1 MDHELQQLIDEQN
14 KEEFSDD
21 QDLVSHIDI
30 EDFESRLH
38 TSQSFVREKPPQQNP
53 RAQSGMTQTGKQPQS
68 VKDLNEKM
76 QQNLAKKQV
85 NQQTRVQAQ
94 QRSSQQ
100 QQFSQTQQ
108 VQKKQDKRKSV
119 EPRAN
124 NPRQVLEQAQKDN
137 QELLQR
143 LGAMKRQLQSLEAE
157 NAELKL
163 EIQRKGNSSGFLPK
177 IEQAANSEVKLLKME
192 NEELKRI
199 IQKQNGSDSG
209 KMLQMYGLQVVKL
222 KCRID
227 ELTQQL
233 EKQ

>member
-21 QDLVSHIDI
+21 QDLVSQMDI
-30 EDFESRLH
+30 EDFEQRLN
-38 TSQSFVREKPPQQNP
+38 TSQCFVREKPPQQNS
-53 RAQSGMTQTGKQPQS
+53 RAQSGMSQTVKQPQS
-68 VKDLNEKM
+68 LKDLNEKM
-76 QQNLAKKQV
+76 QQNLVKKQQV
-85 NQQTRVQAQ
+85 NQVTRVQGQ
-94 QRSSQQ
+94 QRSQ

-124 NPRQVLEQAQKDN
+124 NNPRQILEQAQKDN
-137 QELLQR
+137 QELLQK
-143 LGAMKRQLQSLEAE
+143 LGAMRRQLQSLEAE
-157 NAELKL
+157 NAELKQ
-163 EIQRKGNSSGFLPK
+163 EIQRKGNQSGFLPK
-177 IEQAANSEVKLLKME
+177 IEQAANSELKLLKME

>member
-21 QDLVSHIDI
+21 QDLVSQMDI
-30 EDFESRLH
+30 EDFEQRLN
-38 TSQSFVREKPPQQNP
+38 TSQCFVREKPIQQNS
-53 RAQSGMTQTGKQPQS
+53 RAQSGVTQSGKQPQS
-68 VKDLNEKM
+68 LKELNEKM
-76 QQNLAKKQV
+76 QQNLVKKQV
-85 NQQTRVQAQ
+85 NQATRVQVQ
-94 QRSSQQ
+94 QRSQ

-119 EPRAN
+119 EPKAS
-124 NPRQVLEQAQKDN
+124 NPRQILEQAQKDN
-137 QELLQR
+137 QELLQK
-143 LGAMKRQLQSLEAE
+143 LGAMRRQLQSLEAE
-157 NAELKL
+157 NAELKQ
-163 EIQRKGNSSGFLPK
+163 EIQRKGNCSGFLPK
-177 IEQAANSEVKLLKME
+177 IEQAANSELKLLKME

>member
-14 KEEFSDD
+14 KDEFSDD
-21 QDLVSHIDI
+21 QDLVSQMDI
-30 EDFESRLH
+30 EDFEQRLH
-38 TSQSFVREKPPQQNP
+38 TSQSFVREKPPQHNS
-53 RAQSGMTQTGKQPQS
+53 RAQSGMTQTGKPQPQS
-68 VKDLNEKM
+68 LKDLNEKM

-85 NQQTRVQAQ
+85 NQQTRVQGQ
-94 QRSSQQ
+94 QRSQ

-124 NPRQVLEQAQKDN
+124 NNPRQVLEQAQRDN
-137 QELLQR
+137 QELLQK
-143 LGAMKRQLQSLEAE
+143 LGIMKRQLQSLEAE
-157 NAELKL
+157 NAELKQ

-177 IEQAANSEVKLLKME
+177 IEQAGNSELKLLRME

-222 KCRID
+222 KCRIE

>member
-21 QDLVSHIDI
+21 QDMVSQMDI
-30 EDFESRLH
+30 EDFEQRLQ
-38 TSQSFVREKPPQQNP
+38 TSQSFVREKPPQHNQ
-53 RAQSGMTQTGKQPQS
+53 RAQSGMTQIGKQQPQS
-68 VKDLNEKM
+68 LKDLNEKM
-76 QQNLAKKQV
+76 QQNLAKKQA
-85 NQQTRVQAQ
+85 NQPTRVQGQ
-94 QRSSQQ
+94 QRSQ

-124 NPRQVLEQAQKDN
+124 NNPRQVLEQAQRDN
-137 QELLQR
+137 QDLLQK
-143 LGAMKRQLQSLEAE
+143 LGAMRRQLQSLEAE
-157 NAELKL
+157 NAELKQ

-177 IEQAANSEVKLLKME
+177 IEQAANSELKLLRME

-199 IQKQNGSDSG
+199 VQKQNGSDSG

-222 KCRID
+222 KCRIE